1 MFVNVTNLTY
11 KTCLKELIN
20 LSIPIIMGNLG
31 LMLIGITDILIASK
45 HSINTLSAI
54 SIANA
59 IVFCIYI
66 IGIGLISSISIVLSN
81 YRGNKKPTKL
91 FLPTVI
97 NFSIILSIILGSICL
112 LTVPL
117 IDFMGFEKKLI
128 PIIKDY
134 IFISSFSF
142 FGMYLY
148 QSLKEFLQ
156 AHEIVFIPNI
166 ILIFAVFLN
175 LVLNIILVF
184 GYKNFTGFGA
194 IGLAYA
200 TFISRT
206 FMGVFLLFY
215 LFKIVKQKCLFKID
229 FVKQLIKIGYPIG
242 IALMLEFLGF
252 NIITILMGK
261 INSTY
266 AATHT
271 IIIQIISIAYMIP
284 LALSNALAIK
294 IGYYNG
300 SKDYSSLLKYSKT
313 GTYLSIFVMLCF
325 GLTFFMFPKEIISI
339 FSSNSDILK
348 LGIPILIIASIFEI
362 ADGYQVSLSG
372 ILKGLKMTKTVS
384 ACVISGY
391 WLFGIPLGL
400 ILCYK
405 YNMLLKGFWIG
416 LAISFVCIGIIE
428 TIIVLYKFNKI
439 KKIY

>member
-1 MFVNVTNLTY
+1 MANLTY
-11 KTCLKELIN
+11 KKCIKELTN
-20 LSIPIIMGNLG
+20 LSIPMIMGNLG

-66 IGIGLISSISIVLSN
+66 VGIGLMSSISIILSN

-97 NFSIILSIILGSICL
+97 NFSLILSIILGSICL

-117 IDFMGFEKKLI
+117 IDYIGFEQTLV

-166 ILIFAVFLN
+166 ILIFTVFLN
-175 LVLNIILVF
+175 LLLNIILVF
-184 GYKNFTGFGA
+184 GYKNFGGFGA

-200 TFISRT
+200 TLIART
-206 FMGVFLLFY
+206 FMGLSLLIY
-215 LFKIVKQKCLFKID
+215 LHKIVKQKCLFNID

-261 INSTY
+261 INGIY

-294 IGYYNG
+294 VGYYNG
-300 SKDYSSLLKYSKT
+300 SKDYSGLLKYSKT
-313 GTYLSIFVMLCF
+313 GTYMSIFVMLCF
-325 GLTFFMFPKEIISI
+325 GLTFFIFPKEIISI
-339 FSSNSDILK
+339 FSKNTEVLT
-348 LGIPILIIASIFEI
+348 LAIPILIIASIFEI

-391 WLFGIPLGL
+391 WLFGLPLGFV
-400 ILCYK
+400 LCYK

-428 TIIVLYKFNKI
+428 TIIVLYKFI
-439 KKIY
+439 KWKKSY

>member
-1 MFVNVTNLTY
+1 MKPLSYKKCIMELTNL
-11 KTCLKELIN
+11 
-20 LSIPIIMGNLG
+20 SVPMIMGNLG

-45 HSINTLSAI
+45 HSIYTLGAI

-66 IGIGLISSISIVLSN
+66 VGIGLLSSISIVLSN

-97 NFSIILSIILGSICL
+97 NFSLILSLILGTVCL

-117 IDFMGFEKKLI
+117 IDYMGFEQNLVQ
-128 PIIKDY
+128 IIKDY
-134 IFISSFSF
+134 IFISAFSF

-156 AHEIVFIPNI
+156 AHEIVFVPNI

-184 GYKNFTGFGA
+184 GFKNFNGFGA

-206 FMGVFLLFY
+206 FMGVSLLFY
-215 LFKIVKQKCLFKID
+215 LFKIVKQRCFFNID

-261 INSTY
+261 LNGIY

-300 SKDYSSLLKYSKT
+300 SKDYYSLLKYSKT
-313 GTYLSIFVMLCF
+313 GTYMSVFVMLCF
-325 GLTFFMFPKEIISI
+325 GITFFMFPKEIISI
-339 FSSNSDILK
+339 FSSNNEILK
-348 LGIPILIIASIFEI
+348 LGVPILIIASIFEI

-391 WLFGIPLGL
+391 WLFGIPLGF

-405 YNMLLKGFWIG
+405 FNMLLKGFWIG

-428 TIIVLYKFNKI
+428 SIIVLYKFNKL

>member
-1 MFVNVTNLTY
+1 MMNENKLTY
-11 KTCLKELIN
+11 KKCIKDLTN
-20 LSIPIIMGNLG
+20 LSIPMIMGNLG
-31 LMLIGITDILIASK
+31 LMLIGITDILVASK

-66 IGIGLISSISIVLSN
+66 VGIGLMSSISIVLSN
-81 YRGNKKPTKL
+81 YRGDKKPTKL
-91 FLPTVI
+91 FLTTVI
-97 NFSIILSIILGSICL
+97 NFSIILSIILGTICML
-112 LTVPL
+112 SVPL
-117 IDFMGFEKKLI
+117 IDHMGFEQQLV

-156 AHEIVFIPNI
+156 AHEIVFVPNI

-175 LVLNIILVF
+175 LVLNLILVF
-184 GYKNFTGFGA
+184 GFKSFNGFGA

-200 TFISRT
+200 TLISRT
-206 FMGVFLLFY
+206 FMGVSLLVY
-215 LFKIVKQKCLFKID
+215 LSKIVKQKCFFHVD
-229 FVKQLIKIGYPIG
+229 FVKQLLKIGYPIG
-242 IALMLEFLGF
+242 IALLLEFLGF

-261 INSTY
+261 LNGIY
-266 AATHT
+266 AACHT
-271 IIIQIISIAYMIP
+271 IIIQIISIAYMTP

-300 SKDYSSLLKYSKT
+300 AKDYKGILKYSQT
-313 GTYLSIFVMLCF
+313 GTFLAVFVMFCF
-325 GLTFFMFPKEIISI
+325 GLTFFMFPKELISI
-339 FSSNSDILK
+339 FSSNTEVLT
-348 LGIPILIIASIFEI
+348 LAIPILMIASIFEV
-362 ADGYQVSLSG
+362 ADGFQVSLSG

-391 WLFGIPLGL
+391 WLFGIPLGFV
-400 ILCYK
+400 LCYK

-428 TIIVLYKFNKI
+428 SIIVLYKFRKL

>member
-1 MFVNVTNLTY
+1 
-11 KTCLKELIN
+11 
-20 LSIPIIMGNLG
+20 MGNLG

-45 HSINTLSAI
+45 HSIYTLGAI

-66 IGIGLISSISIVLSN
+66 VGIGLLSSISIVLSN
-81 YRGNKKPTKL
+81 YRGDKKPTKL

-97 NFSIILSIILGSICL
+97 NFSLILSLILGTVCL

-117 IDFMGFEKKLI
+117 IDYMGFEQNLVQ
-128 PIIKDY
+128 IIKDY

-156 AHEIVFIPNI
+156 AHEIVFVPNI

-184 GYKNFTGFGA
+184 GFKNFNGFGA

-206 FMGVFLLFY
+206 FMGVSLLFY
-215 LFKIVKQKCLFKID
+215 LFKIVKQKCFFNID

-261 INSTY
+261 LNGIY

-300 SKDYSSLLKYSKT
+300 SKDYYSLLKYSKT
-313 GTYLSIFVMLCF
+313 GTYMSVFVMLCF
-325 GLTFFMFPKEIISI
+325 GITFFMFPKEIISI
-339 FSSNSDILK
+339 FSSNNEILK
-348 LGIPILIIASIFEI
+348 LGVPILIIASIFEI

-391 WLFGIPLGL
+391 WLFGIPLGF

-405 YNMLLKGFWIG
+405 FNMLLKGFWIG

-428 TIIVLYKFNKI
+428 SIIVLYKFNKL

>member
-1 MFVNVTNLTY
+1 MKSLITY
-11 KTCLKELIN
+11 KKCILELIN
-20 LSIPIIMGNLG
+20 LSIPMIMGNLG
-31 LMLIGITDILIASK
+31 LMLIGITDILVAAK

-66 IGIGLISSISIVLSN
+66 VGIGLMSSISIVLSN

-97 NFSIILSIILGSICL
+97 NFALILGLIFGIICL
-112 LTVPL
+112 ATVPL
-117 IDFMGFEKKLI
+117 IDFMGFETKLV

-175 LVLNIILVF
+175 LALNVLLVF
-184 GYKNFTGFGA
+184 GYKDFNGLGA

-200 TFISRT
+200 TLIART
-206 FMGVFLLFY
+206 FMGVTLLFY
-215 LFKIVKQKCLFKID
+215 LIKIIKQKCLFNID
-229 FVKQLIKIGYPIG
+229 FVKQLLKIGYPIG

-261 INSTY
+261 LNGIY

-271 IIIQIISIAYMIP
+271 IVIQVISIAYMIP

-294 IGYYNG
+294 VGYYNG
-300 SKDYSSLLKYSKT
+300 AKDYCGIIKYSKA
-313 GTYLSIFVMLCF
+313 GIFMSVFVMLCF
-325 GLTFFMFPKEIISI
+325 GITFFIFPKELISL
-339 FSSNSDILK
+339 FTSDYNILK
-348 LGIPILIIASIFEI
+348 IGIPILIIASIFEI
-362 ADGYQVSLSG
+362 ADGFQVSLSG

-391 WLFGIPLGL
+391 WVFGIPLGF

-416 LAISFVCIGIIE
+416 LAVSFVCIGIIE
-428 TIIVLYKFNKI
+428 SIIVLFKFNKLR
-439 KKIY
+439 KIY

>member
-1 MFVNVTNLTY
+1 MKSLITY
-11 KTCLKELIN
+11 KKCILELIN
-20 LSIPIIMGNLG
+20 LSIPMIMGNLG
-31 LMLIGITDILIASK
+31 LMLIGITDILVAAK

-66 IGIGLISSISIVLSN
+66 VGIGLMSSISIVLSN

-97 NFSIILSIILGSICL
+97 NFALILGLIFGIICL
-112 LTVPL
+112 ATVPL
-117 IDFMGFEKKLI
+117 IDFMGFETKLV

-175 LVLNIILVF
+175 LALNVLLVF
-184 GYKNFTGFGA
+184 GYKDFNGLGA

-200 TFISRT
+200 TLIART
-206 FMGVFLLFY
+206 FMGVTLLFY
-215 LFKIVKQKCLFKID
+215 LIKIIKQKCLFNID
-229 FVKQLIKIGYPIG
+229 FVKQLLKIGYPIG

-261 INSTY
+261 LNGIY

-271 IIIQIISIAYMIP
+271 IVIQVISIAYMIP

-294 IGYYNG
+294 VGYYNG
-300 SKDYSSLLKYSKT
+300 AKDYCGIIKYSKA
-313 GTYLSIFVMLCF
+313 GIFMSVFVMLCF
-325 GLTFFMFPKEIISI
+325 GITFFIFPKELISL
-339 FSSNSDILK
+339 FTSDYNILK
-348 LGIPILIIASIFEI
+348 IGIPILIIASIFEI
-362 ADGYQVSLSG
+362 ADGFQVSLSG

-391 WLFGIPLGL
+391 WLFGIPLGF

-416 LAISFVCIGIIE
+416 LAVSFVCIGIIE
-428 TIIVLYKFNKI
+428 SIIVLFKFNKLR
-439 KKIY
+439 KIY